1 MSKLFALEDIDGG
14 VEGEELE
21 ASPEVGEVADA
32 ETDIVEDASDISETT
47 GAVDD
52 GLGASEDLEQV
63 EDVVA
68 DSEEEGG
75 LTPVAAEAI
84 RIAVESIC
92 HRVGANPKTVYSLYA
107 TENFKSAS
115 SRKANTSI
123 ALEGIGSFLK
133 DLWAKI
139 KAALKNLWDKAT
151 AFFDKH
157 LSSLGRVKKAL
168 ESAKSKLSDSSGKIK
183 GEAYLDEA
191 PSSLATAFGSK
202 DDVSVAV
209 INKYIA
215 NHAALFNTVY
225 RINDKSAKQ
234 AETAASTPEKSDEE
248 KIKELINGANEKY
261 ELGTQPAPL
270 VGGIYITYT
279 ITGDRE
285 EGTIEVDIDR
295 ETVDSSSDKAGLTV
309 AGKSDVLSL
318 INNTL
323 KVINDTIKLRDKFY
337 KANENCNKA
346 LNEMGKTI
354 ERLAVSTESISFA
367 LERNK
372 NKNKN
377 KNNNNNNNNNSNNA
391 DNSGSDNANESG
403 IDIKVARKCL
413 RIMYKIQSKLPTINQ
428 EIFVLNVKLAK
439 AVLGYTAVC
448 LKHYK

>member
-21 ASPEVGEVADA
+21 ASPEVGEVADVEADVTPEIA
-32 ETDIVEDASDISETT
+32 EVEGDA

-92 HRVGANPKTVYSLYA
+92 HRVGANPKTIYSLYA

-123 ALEGIGSFLK
+123 ALEGIRSFLK

-139 KAALKNLWDKAT
+139 KAALTNIWDKAK

-191 PSSLATAFGSK
+191 PSSLATAFAGK
-202 DDVSVAV
+202 DDISPAV
-209 INKYIA
+209 ITKYINA
-215 NHAALFNTVY
+215 HA
-225 RINDKSAKQ
+225 SAI
-234 AETAASTPEKSDEE
+234 TAADNFAGNADGLVTKLAAIGYTELAADTLADGILKADEY
-248 KIKELINGANEKY
+248 KIGLDSAPVIGGA
-261 ELGTQPAPL
+261 
-270 VGGIYITYT
+270 YIVYKFER
-279 ITGDRE
+279 DRA
-285 EGTIEVDIDR
+285 EGTVDL
-295 ETVDSSSDKAGLTV
+295 TVDRDTVSETETKLGLTV
-309 AGKSDVLSL
+309 ADRSDVQGL
-318 INNTL
+318 ITATL
-323 KVINDTIKLRDKFY
+323 KVINDTIKLRDKFD
-337 KANENCNKA
+337 KSHDKVNKA
-346 LNEMGKTI
+346 L
-354 ERLAVSTESISFA
+354 AVLSKKIDAASEATGA
-367 LERNK
+367 V
-372 NKNKN
+372 
-377 KNNNNNNNNNSNNA
+377 A
-391 DNSGSDNANESG
+391 DN
-403 IDIKVARKCL
+403 IKKARKTL
-413 RIMYKIQSKLPTINQ
+413 RTIYKVLAKAPVFNQ
-428 EIFVLNVKLAK
+428 EVFALNVKLAK